1 MDQNQKLMK
10 NIENWEKRQKLKKDK
25 NLEKIVI
32 LVSKPI
38 QISVTKKDVGTGA
51 YYQDLDT
58 RTGKMIFVGDF
69 AKYQRMIEFMK
80 DNGQWNEIDEL
91 YIYDR
96 YHKNGDDMIKRST
109 MMLHEFSYTI
119 TIKKEYEHC
128 WWNGEVAGCKLF
140 DEYAFDPKNKAW
152 DLE

>member
-1 MDQNQKLMK
+1 MK
-10 NIENWEKRQKLKKDK
+10 ASIWTIILPR
-25 NLEKIVI
+25 LE
-32 LVSKPI
+32 VSFLEEWI
-38 QISVTKKDVGTGA
+38 IHHLELGFD
-51 YYQDLDT
+51 
-58 RTGKMIFVGDF
+58 
-69 AKYQRMIEFMK
+69 
-80 DNGQWNEIDEL
+80 EI